1 MGAPSKVSEPQFSAG
16 AGAPSRHRVPCWED
30 VEGVLT
36 RLADTGE
43 ALPGILGA
51 TNQITSYHRGRRL
64 MLDSTTSSRWIA
76 LDDIRECW
84 GTFERLGR
92 IRRQD
97 VLDPGRCSAF
107 MMAVFSQV
115 PGVVEQTEGDH
126 CLLLPA

>member
-1 MGAPSKVSEPQFSAG
+1 MGTSSKLSESPSSAD
-16 AGAPSRHRVPCWED
+16 AGSRSRCRVPCWED

-36 RLADTGE
+36 RLAETGE
-43 ALPGILGA
+43 ALPGVLGA
-51 TNQITSYHRGRRL
+51 SNQITSYHRGRRL
-64 MLDSTTSSRWIA
+64 MFDSTTSSRWIA

-84 GTFERLGR
+84 KTFERLGR

-115 PGVVEQTEGDH
+115 PGVVEQTEDEH
-126 CLLLPA
+126 YLVLPA